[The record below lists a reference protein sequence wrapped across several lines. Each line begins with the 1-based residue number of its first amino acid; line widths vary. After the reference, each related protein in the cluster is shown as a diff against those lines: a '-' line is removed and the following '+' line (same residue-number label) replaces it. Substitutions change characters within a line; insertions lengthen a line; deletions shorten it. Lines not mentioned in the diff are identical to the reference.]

1 MVLTVSFVLSPV
13 IGLLSPSSTDMVLHC
28 PVGLTKPRSSARRL
42 IAHGPK
48 PALRSISTPDA
59 AASTASRTYVRDDRE
74 TPLCVGGMA
83 TDIEVIW
90 VGCEAEYFFRDDWT
104 TQITL
109 IQFDKIVFRRRPS
122 ASSAMR

>member
-1 MVLTVSFVLSPV
+1 
-13 IGLLSPSSTDMVLHC
+13 
-28 PVGLTKPRSSARRL
+28 L

-83 TDIEVIW
+83 MDIEVIW
-90 VGCEAEYFFRDDWT
+90 VNREAEYFCKRDWT
-104 TQITL
+104 TQIGL
-109 IQFDKIVFRRRPS
+109 IRLNKFQFTRNAERLVQACFQR
-122 ASSAMR
+122 

>member
-1 MVLTVSFVLSPV
+1 V
-13 IGLLSPSSTDMVLHC
+13 
-28 PVGLTKPRSSARRL
+28 RRL

-83 TDIEVIW
+83 MDIEVIW
-90 VGCEAEYFFRDDWT
+90 VGSEAEYFYKRDWT
-104 TQITL
+104 TQIRL
-109 IQFDKIVFRRRPS
+109 IRLNKFLFARNAERRSYWFAFGKVPVLWRE
-122 ASSAMR
+122 RHK